1 MVFYKPVVDFE
12 KIAEL
17 FPDIKLEDDT
27 VYGGYVGFDE
37 DETEVGQALVK
48 VDGYNCYLLSV
59 NCDLSDKL
67 LVEGFVRAALNFSAN
82 RFAYMAYTELT
93 EIEDVL
99 LLLGFEKKNGIYS
112 GDIPSL
118 LKGSCSHC
126 K

>member
-1 MVFYKPVVDFE
+1 MIYYKPFVDND
-12 KIAEL
+12 KAAEL

-27 VYGGYVGFDE
+27 VYGVYIGYDE
-37 DETEVGQALVK
+37 DKSEVGQALVK
-48 VDGYNCYLLSV
+48 VLGYNCYLLSV
-59 NCDLSDKL
+59 KCDFSDKL
-67 LVEGFVRAALNFSAN
+67 LVEGFVRAALNFGAN
-82 RFAYMAYTELT
+82 RFAYMAYTELF

-99 LLLGFEKKNGIYS
+99 LSLGFEKKNSVYC

>member
-17 FPDIKLEDDT
+17 FPDIKLEDDA